1 MHFNINMI
9 SRSVPA
15 AFYRVR
21 TLERVMGIFVV
32 TRPDMDYSKRR
43 GCVRTGPSMRA
54 L

>member
-1 MHFNINMI
+1 MI
-9 SRSVPA
+9 SRRVPG

-21 TLERVMGIFVV
+21 TLEGVLGIFIL

-43 GCVRTGPSMRA
+43 WVWKTGPSMRA